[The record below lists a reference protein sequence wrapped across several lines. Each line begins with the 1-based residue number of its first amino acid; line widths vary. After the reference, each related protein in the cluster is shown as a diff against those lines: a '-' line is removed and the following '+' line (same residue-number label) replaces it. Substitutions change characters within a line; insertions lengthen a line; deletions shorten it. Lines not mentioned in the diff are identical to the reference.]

1 MKNENI
7 LTALLKLAD
16 DSRYT
21 NADAYHALWR
31 RGQRA
36 KLSGDEL
43 AYLWSELTARAKARK
58 LGHIAGRKYTPG
70 TGVTPAEQELP
81 ALPEKPEKPAKQ
93 AKAKA
98 EKPAKQAKAK
108 AETPA
113 KQEKPAKAETPA
125 KAKTPTQK
133 EILANLLATA
143 VATEKR
149 MAAIE
154 KRMAAI
160 EKKLA

>member
-98 EKPAKQAKAK
+98 E
-108 AETPA
+108 TPA